1 MTITARPGIST
12 RQTFRAVWACF
23 GLVSFVPSYCRADS
37 PDEYVTFVKPL
48 LQKRCYSCHGS
59 LKQKAKLRL
68 DTVALMLTGGTSGAV
83 IDRTDASKSRILERV
98 VAENPEDRMPP
109 EHEGERFTAEEIKRL
124 RDWIAGGARGPAD
137 ERPEADPKDHWAFRV
152 PVRPPVPDIPSKGVI
167 NPIDAFLAKQH
178 AARGLIPQPPAPR
191 EILVRRLY
199 LGLIGIP
206 PTFAELTALQSDS
219 KPDWYETLVDRL
231 LADRRYGERWGR
243 HWMDVWRYSDWW
255 GLGDQLRNSQKHI
268 WHWRDWIV
276 ESLNAD
282 LPYDE
287 MIRQMLAADELYPH
301 DLSKLRATGFLARN
315 WFLFNRNPWM
325 EETVEHT
332 GKAFLGLTF
341 NCAKCHDHKYDPISQ
356 IDYYRMRA
364 FFEPYSVRTDVLP
377 GEPNLERDGLPRAF
391 DGLTHVPTYRYVRG
405 EESRPD
411 TSAVI
416 APGIPTFLAFKDL
429 SIRPVPL
436 PKDAWQP
443 ERRAWIIDNS
453 LARARDGLRN
463 SEQELKTASVR
474 LMAAQLRHISAV
486 PLTTFLTRDEWEARA
501 QGIVSH
507 AAWEAARAEWRSLE
521 LRATVT
527 RAEWD
532 RRDRSDVGPQPLTAE
547 DRRLVRAAVVGER
560 EVAVA
565 QAKRAVAEAEL
576 RWLWAGKDKK
586 AAVEKDLLKT
596 RDALKVAVATAASPP
611 KDTDT
616 ATSFVGARW
625 TPTRFRTSTADD
637 PAVSFPATSTGRRTA
652 LAEWITDPRHPLTAR
667 VAVNH
672 IWSRHF
678 GAPLVPTV
686 FDFGRKGTPPAH
698 PELLD
703 WLASELVQRNW
714 GMKPLHRVIVTSA
727 AYRTTSSLAGGDAN
741 RRIDPD
747 NVFLWRRVPIRLESQ
762 VIRDS
767 VLALSNDLDLTAGG
781 PPVPRDQQATSK
793 RRSLYFFHSNNERN
807 RFLTTFDDATVKEC
821 YRRDQS
827 IIPQQALA
835 MTNGSL
841 VYDASERLAR
851 ILSDDGTRDD
861 LAFVRS
867 AFSLMLGI
875 MATDAEVNAS
885 LKAMGQWRKGA
896 PASPKGVDPARVYF
910 VWALFNHNDF
920 VTLR

>member
-1 MTITARPGIST
+1 MTITGRPGIST
-12 RQTFRAVWACF
+12 RQTFRTVWACF
-23 GLVSFVPSYCRADS
+23 GLVCFVPSYCRADS

-68 DTVALMLTGGTSGAV
+68 DTVALMLTGGTSGSV
-83 IDRTDASKSRILERV
+83 IDQTDATKSLILERV

-109 EHEGERFTAEEIKRL
+109 EHEGERFSAEEIKRL

-137 ERPEADPKDHWAFRV
+137 ERPEADPKDHWAFRA
-152 PVRPPVPDIPSKGVI
+152 PHRLSVPDLPGSMRVI

-178 AARGLIPQPPAPR
+178 AARGLVPQPQAPR
-191 EILVRRLY
+191 EILIRRLY
-199 LGLIGIP
+199 LDLIGIP
-206 PTFAELTALQSDS
+206 PTLSELTAIQSD
-219 KPDWYETLVDRL
+219 PNPGWYETLVDRL

-243 HWMDVWRYSDWW
+243 HWMDIWRYSDWW

-287 MIRQMLAADELYPH
+287 MIRQMLAADELFPH

-377 GEPNLERDGLPRAF
+377 GEPNLERDGVPRAF
-391 DGLTHVPTYRYVRG
+391 DGLADVPTYRYVRG

-411 TSAVI
+411 TSAAI
-416 APGIPTFLAFKDL
+416 APGIPIFLAFKDL

-443 ERRAWIIDNS
+443 ERRNWVIDNH
-453 LARARDGLRN
+453 LARARDGLQK
-463 SEQELKTASVR
+463 SERELMTALIR
-474 LMAAQLRHISAV
+474 LLAAQLRHLSAV
-486 PLTTFLTRDEWEARA
+486 PSTTILAHDEGEARA
-501 QGIVSH
+501 QGNVSYS
-507 AAWEAARAEWRSLE
+507 AWEAARAELRGVE
-521 LRATVT
+521 LRAKAV

-532 RRDRSDVGPQPLTAE
+532 RGDRSDVGPQPLTAKE
-547 DRRLVRAAVVGER
+547 RRLIHAAVAGER
-560 EVAVA
+560 DLAVA
-565 QAKRAVAEAEL
+565 TEKRAVAEAEL
-576 RWLWAGKDKK
+576 RLIRAGKDKK
-586 AAVEKDLLKT
+586 ATLEKNFLQT
-596 RDALKVAVATAASPP
+596 RNALKAAVTTAASPP
-611 KDTDT
+611 KDGDT
-616 ATSFVGARW
+616 YSAFVGARW
-625 TPTRFRTSTADD
+625 TPTRFLNSTADD

-672 IWSRHF
+672 MWARHF

-686 FDFGRKGTPPAH
+686 FDFGRKGTPTAH

-703 WLASELVQRNW
+703 WLATELVEQKW
-714 GMKPLHRVIVTSA
+714 GMKHLHRVIVSSA
-727 AYRTTSSLAGGDAN
+727 AYRMTSSTAGGDAN
-741 RRIDPD
+741 RKIDPD

-767 VLALSNDLDLTAGG
+767 VLALSNDLDTTQGG
-781 PPVPRDQQATSK
+781 PPIQPDQQATSK

-851 ILSDDGTRDD
+851 ILSDDSPNGAKDD
-861 LAFVRS
+861 PAFVRS
-867 AFSLMLGI
+867 AFTVMLGI
-875 MATDAEVNAS
+875 TASDAEVNSEFERDGTMAH
-885 LKAMGQWRKGA
+885 AT
-896 PASPKGVDPARVYF
+896 ARVRWPEGCRSRSRA
-910 VWALFNHNDF
+910 VRLGP
-920 VTLR
+920 VQSQ